1 MSNQREIYK
10 TLLASLPINEIV
22 ELAEI
27 LSEKGFSEEDTIQQV
42 SLMIDGMLDFTKI
55 IKKNPA
61 VGQAIEAIDDKLI
74 ATIIKIAVSVAKTK
88 KLFGRNSRLS
98 R

>member
-1 MSNQREIYK
+1 
-10 TLLASLPINEIV
+10 
-22 ELAEI
+22 
-27 LSEKGFSEEDTIQQV
+27 
-42 SLMIDGMLDFTKI
+42 MIDGMLDFTKI
-55 IKKNPA
+55 IKTNPA

-88 KLFGRNSRLS
+88 KLFGRSGRLS

>member
-1 MSNQREIYK
+1 MSSQKEIYK
-10 TLLASLPINEIV
+10 TLLSSLPISEIV

-27 LSEKGFSEEDTIQQV
+27 LKEKGFSEEDTIQQV
-42 SLMIDGMLDFTKI
+42 SIMIDSMLDFTKL

-74 ATIIKIAVSVAKTK
+74 ATIIKIAVSVAKTRQ
-88 KLFGRNSRLS
+88 LFKRR
-98 R
+98 